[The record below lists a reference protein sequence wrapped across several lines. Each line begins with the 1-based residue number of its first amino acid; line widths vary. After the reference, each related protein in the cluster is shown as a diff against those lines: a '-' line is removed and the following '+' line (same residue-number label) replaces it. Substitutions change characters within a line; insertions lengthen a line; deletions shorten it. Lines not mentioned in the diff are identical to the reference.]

1 MEPSADVAQLVG
13 SNGFDSADTSS
24 GAIGNECVK
33 VLNEVQAAVETENQ
47 ENQCQMKPVPLEI
60 ATDNEGKVEVNDDI
74 RGNDGEITSF
84 PTKDTNEVKA
94 QNAEK
99 STVEVLMKEDEVSTV
114 REEAGKN
121 EIIAVLKKEETS
133 TVEDVA
139 EKIATSSVKDV
150 VEKNEA
156 STTGVVVEE
165 NKAPTVD
172 DGLSTNETVTAKDV
186 GGKEEEAANI
196 EGVLGKDE
204 GEGEVSPCSQEDM
217 FASEPPSPGI
227 IPCSIGNTVPT
238 EVTEECTK
246 DEKMEVDNTA
256 DLVGEGRASK
266 RQHVESDDEC
276 PEMKKSSDAE
286 RNLPKRARHS
296 VEIVFECPKS
306 QEAQDLPVP
315 SSMNRSEELDLTGG
329 TEESIHLHYSPSPE
343 YDIPETQFEPDL
355 NPRAPSLT
363 TVVIGSDDED
373 AETTDKPVATAP
385 VTECATSCLAVNP
398 GNEDTL
404 DVSVPKSQGPDNND
418 NSLTETCT
426 VVDSKA
432 SSDVEAPVHR
442 CPSPPKETTLLA
454 KDDGSTSLP
463 HRSSSPSQQK
473 STQCFRPPTQEISS
487 ARVLVT
493 SSPYADIIPV
503 PHYESLCS
511 SVERQTPSPTSCS
524 QHNTSSSKCP
534 TSKTENTDRVV
545 EVTKDVLLHAQVVLH
560 YREASKEVIFYE
572 LTQCDVAEGMT
583 HSTTTETSS
592 GTPMLD
598 SKNTSPGSVTSVG
611 PFPLVLRASTTS
623 SSSSS
628 SLTSAA
634 HLALSNASKRL
645 RTGVEVLNLD
655 LVASAIRKIGPEQLP
670 VPSAM
675 FAGHRLRTTAP
686 PSTSNKTTDT
696 ADDLKKEDV
705 DTKETVGT
713 DRTVTTPLTSEKN
726 QRNTTRKRGR
736 ARGGSSR
743 GRSSARGQ
751 ARTQPSPLSSE
762 PLTWGTEDASRFKGM
777 LHPGASAFA
786 RWTDKRYYSAKL
798 SEKQRD
804 GRWLVAFDDGSV
816 KTVKEDFVI
825 PVETLTKGTLVYAT
839 LPDGSC
845 ADGIVSALFVQDN
858 EEQYGVELD
867 DREVI
872 VPRRDIFLTEDQA
885 RLLLEG
891 ATVTL
896 PAPSTPG
903 RLADVD
909 LNNVVAGKRLRTPTH
924 AASGPATPR
933 TPGPSGNACPNKVS
947 RSSSPSD
954 RGSVSGATT
963 DDAVSVVGVEP
974 EGEGCKLVPVATS
987 SSRGKGK
994 VSAKGKGKALFA
1006 TTNILKESTELDETL
1021 GPIPPKDSKIFEG
1034 MIFLLTSVDFEPNK
1048 SYEKVHEICSDSEGE
1063 REFSSY
1069 RFVKD
1074 RLRMQLEAGGGTVL
1088 ESLDDV
1094 PEDRLRDT
1102 ILIANR
1108 PCLTAKYICCL
1119 AKAVKIINHEFVIQR
1134 TKGDMCSPNAY
1145 GLPLGWSLLD
1155 ERYVGNGIDLGAV
1168 QRTRKGGS
1176 RQLLSRKKLV
1186 LVHETPQFL
1195 AFWQKVLND
1204 LGAKTTTYSPNDAT
1218 KADAELK
1225 SSDAIISDASCP
1237 PQIQERAREWH
1248 KPLISTTW
1256 ITQCLIN
1263 REVLAF
1269 DALPNFK
1276 YDFSD

>member
-1 MEPSADVAQLVG
+1 MESSVAVG
-13 SNGFDSADTSS
+13 SNGIDNADPSSSAV
-24 GAIGNECVK
+24 ANECIK
-33 VLNEVQAAVETENQ
+33 VSAEQQPAVEEDDRK
-47 ENQCQMKPVPLEI
+47 NQCSSKSASVEEERVDVSELH
-60 ATDNEGKVEVNDDI
+60 GKEDAIN
-74 RGNDGEITSF
+74 SF
-84 PTKDTNEVKA
+84 PTKDAHEVKV
-94 QNAEK
+94 NNSEK
-99 STVEVLMKEDEVSTV
+99 ATIEDLGKKCDLPT
-114 REEAGKN
+114 AGKEVVKN
-121 EIIAVLKKEETS
+121 ETEITLQKKEETS
-133 TVEDVA
+133 TVEDTVEKNVA
-139 EKIATSSVKDV
+139 STIKDAVEENKTPTIGVLLEEQDKKAATAEEVLNKNEPATVEDIS
-150 VEKNEA
+150 EKNEA
-156 STTGVVVEE
+156 
-165 NKAPTVD
+165 
-172 DGLSTNETVTAKDV
+172 
-186 GGKEEEAANI
+186 AAT
-196 EGVLGKDE
+196 EDALGKDE
-204 GEGEVSPCSQEDM
+204 AEGEDAPCSQEDM

-227 IPCSIGNTVPT
+227 IPCSIGDDVPADH
-238 EVTEECTK
+238 TEECTK
-246 DEKMEVDNTA
+246 DEKMEVEKTA
-256 DLVGEGRASK
+256 DSVGEARACK
-266 RQHVESDDEC
+266 RQHAESEDDAT
-276 PEMKKSSDAE
+276 EMKKSSDADG
-286 RNLPKRARHS
+286 NLPKRPRHS

-306 QEAQDLPVP
+306 QEAHDVPVS
-315 SSMNRSEELDLTGG
+315 SSMNKSEEFLDLTGG
-329 TEESIHLHYSPSPE
+329 TEESVHLHYSPSPE

-355 NPRAPSLT
+355 DPRAPSLA

-373 AETTDKPVATAP
+373 AETTDKTVVTAP
-385 VTECATSCLAVNP
+385 VTQCATPSLAVST
-398 GNEDTL
+398 GNEDTQ
-404 DVSVPKSQGPDNND
+404 DISVPKSQGPDD
-418 NSLTETCT
+418 KQDSVTETCIADT
-426 VVDSKA
+426 KT
-432 SSDVEAPVHR
+432 EAPVPT
-442 CPSPPKETTLLA
+442 CPSPTKENTSVT
-454 KDDGSTSLP
+454 KDDASFSLP
-463 HRSSSPSQQK
+463 QRSTSPSQQK
-473 STQCFRPPTQEISS
+473 STQGIQ
-487 ARVLVT
+487 A
-493 SSPYADIIPV
+493 
-503 PHYESLCS
+503 
-511 SVERQTPSPTSCS
+511 PSQGIAT
-524 QHNTSSSKCP
+524 
-534 TSKTENTDRVV
+534 NTDRVL
-545 EVTKDVLLHAQVVLH
+545 EMTKDVLLHVQVVLH
-560 YREASKEVIFYE
+560 YRESSKEVVFYE
-572 LTQCDVAEGMT
+572 ITQCDPVEGMT
-583 HSTTTETSS
+583 HSTTAETSS
-592 GTPMLD
+592 GTPMTD
-598 SKNTSPGSVTSVG
+598 SKTTSPGSVTSVG
-611 PFPLVLRASTTS
+611 PFPLALRASTTS

-645 RTGVEVLNLD
+645 RSGVEVLNLD
-655 LVASAIRKIGPEQLP
+655 FVASAVRKIGPEPMP
-670 VPSAM
+670 VPSAL
-675 FAGHRLRTTAP
+675 FSATRLRTTALP
-686 PSTSNKTTDT
+686 ATSNKTTDT
-696 ADDLKKEDV
+696 ADDFKIEDT
-705 DTKETVGT
+705 DNKETICT
-713 DRTVTTPLTSEKN
+713 DRTVTTPVTAEKN
-726 QRNTTRKRGR
+726 LRSTTRKRGK

-751 ARTQPSPLSSE
+751 NRAQPSPLPSE

-798 SEKQRD
+798 TEKQRD

-816 KTVKEDFVI
+816 KTVKEEFVI

-845 ADGIVSALFVQDN
+845 SDGIVSALFVQDN

-872 VPRRDIFLTEDQA
+872 VPRREIFLTEDQA

-933 TPGPSGNACPNKVS
+933 TPGPSGNSCPNKVS

-974 EGEGCKLVPVATS
+974 ESEGCKVVPVATG

-1006 TTNILKESTELDETL
+1006 TTNILKESAELDETL
-1021 GPIPPKDSKIFEG
+1021 GPIPPKDSKMFEG
-1034 MIFLLTSVDFEPNK
+1034 MIFLLTSVDFEPSK

-1108 PCLTAKYICCL
+1108 PCLTAKYISCL
-1119 AKAVKIINHEFVIQR
+1119 AKAVKIINHDYVIQR
-1134 TKGDMCSPNAY
+1134 VKGDTCSPNAF

-1155 ERYVGNGIDLGAV
+1155 DRYVGNGVDLGAI

-1176 RQLLSRKKLV
+1176 RQLLARKKLV

-1204 LGAKTTTYSPNDAT
+1204 LGAKTTTFSPTDAT
-1218 KADAELK
+1218 KADGELK
-1225 SSDAIISDASCP
+1225 SADAIISDASCP

-1269 DALPNFK
+1269 DALPNFSF
-1276 YDFSD
+1276 DFSD

>member
-1 MEPSADVAQLVG
+1 MEPSVDVAQLVG

-33 VLNEVQAAVETENQ
+33 VLNEVQVAVETENQ

-60 ATDNEGKVEVNDDI
+60 ATDNEGKVEVSDDI

-84 PTKDTNEVKA
+84 PTKDTNEVKT

-99 STVEVLMKEDEVSTV
+99 STIEVLMKEDEVSTV

-121 EIIAVLKKEETS
+121 EMISAALKKEETS

-139 EKIATSSVKDV
+139 ERNETSSVKDV

-172 DGLSTNETVTAKDV
+172 DGLSTNETATAKDF
-186 GGKEEEAANI
+186 GGKEEAANI

-246 DEKMEVDNTA
+246 DEKMEVDNMA

-266 RQHVESDDEC
+266 RQHVESDDDC
-276 PEMKKSSDAE
+276 TEMKKSSDAE
-286 RNLPKRARHS
+286 GNLPKRARHS

-306 QEAQDLPVP
+306 QEAQDLPVS

-385 VTECATSCLAVNP
+385 VTECATSCLAVNT

-404 DVSVPKSQGPDNND
+404 DASVHKSQGPDNND
-418 NSLTETCT
+418 NSRTETCA
-426 VVDSKA
+426 VVDPKA
-432 SSDVEAPVHR
+432 PSDVEAPVHR

-454 KDDGSTSLP
+454 KDDGRTSLP

-473 STQCFRPPTQEISS
+473 STQCFRAPTQEISS
-487 ARVLVT
+487 
-493 SSPYADIIPV
+493 
-503 PHYESLCS
+503 
-511 SVERQTPSPTSCS
+511 
-524 QHNTSSSKCP
+524 
-534 TSKTENTDRVV
+534 NTDRVV

-611 PFPLVLRASTTS
+611 PFPLALRASTTS

-670 VPSAM
+670 VPSAV

-751 ARTQPSPLSSE
+751 ARTQPSPLPSE

-777 LHPGASAFA
+777 LHP
-786 RWTDKRYYSAKL
+786 D
-798 SEKQRD
+798 
-804 GRWLVAFDDGSV
+804 
-816 KTVKEDFVI
+816 
-825 PVETLTKGTLVYAT
+825 
-839 LPDGSC
+839 
-845 ADGIVSALFVQDN
+845 
-858 EEQYGVELD
+858 
-867 DREVI
+867 
-872 VPRRDIFLTEDQA
+872 
-885 RLLLEG
+885 
-891 ATVTL
+891 
-896 PAPSTPG
+896 
-903 RLADVD
+903 
-909 LNNVVAGKRLRTPTH
+909 NVVAGKRLRTPTH

>member
-1 MEPSADVAQLVG
+1 MEPSVDVAQLVG
-13 SNGFDSADTSS
+13 SNGFDNADTSS

-47 ENQCQMKPVPLEI
+47 CQMKPVPLEI
-60 ATDNEGKVEVNDDI
+60 ATDNEGKVSDDI

-114 REEAGKN
+114 REEVGKN
-121 EIIAVLKKEETS
+121 EMISAVLKKEETS

-139 EKIATSSVKDV
+139 EKNETSSVKDV

-165 NKAPTVD
+165 NKSPTVGD
-172 DGLSTNETVTAKDV
+172 ELSTNETVTAKDA
-186 GGKEEEAANI
+186 GGKEEAATI

-227 IPCSIGNTVPT
+227 IPCSIGNTAPT

-246 DEKMEVDNTA
+246 DEKMEVDTTA

-266 RQHVESDDEC
+266 RQHVESDDDC
-276 PEMKKSSDAE
+276 TEMKKSSDAE
-286 RNLPKRARHS
+286 GNLPKRARHS

-306 QEAQDLPVP
+306 QEAQDLPVS

-373 AETTDKPVATAP
+373 AETTDKPLATAP
-385 VTECATSCLAVNP
+385 VTECATSCLAVNT

-404 DVSVPKSQGPDNND
+404 DVAVPKSQGPDNND
-418 NSLTETCT
+418 NSLTETCA

-432 SSDVEAPVHR
+432 STDVEAPVHR

-473 STQCFRPPTQEISS
+473 STQCFRAPTQEISS
-487 ARVLVT
+487 
-493 SSPYADIIPV
+493 
-503 PHYESLCS
+503 
-511 SVERQTPSPTSCS
+511 
-524 QHNTSSSKCP
+524 
-534 TSKTENTDRVV
+534 NTDRVV

-592 GTPMLD
+592 GTPMID

-611 PFPLVLRASTTS
+611 PFPLALRASTTS

-696 ADDLKKEDV
+696 ADDLKKEGV
-705 DTKETVGT
+705 DTKETVG
-713 DRTVTTPLTSEKN
+713 TVTTPLTSEKN

-751 ARTQPSPLSSE
+751 ARTQASPLPSE
-762 PLTWGTEDASRFKGM
+762 PLTWGTEDVSRFKGM

-963 DDAVSVVGVEP
+963 DDAISVVGVEP
-974 EGEGCKLVPVATS
+974 EGEGCKLVPVATG

>member
-385 VTECATSCLAVNP
+385 VT
-398 GNEDTL
+398 
-404 DVSVPKSQGPDNND
+404 
-418 NSLTETCT
+418 
-426 VVDSKA
+426 
-432 SSDVEAPVHR
+432 EAPVHR

>member
-487 ARVLVT
+487 
-493 SSPYADIIPV
+493 
-503 PHYESLCS
+503 
-511 SVERQTPSPTSCS
+511 
-524 QHNTSSSKCP
+524 
-534 TSKTENTDRVV
+534 NTDRVV

>member
-1 MEPSADVAQLVG
+1 MM
-13 SNGFDSADTSS
+13 
-24 GAIGNECVK
+24 IY
-33 VLNEVQAAVETENQ
+33 VET
-47 ENQCQMKPVPLEI
+47 
-60 ATDNEGKVEVNDDI
+60 
-74 RGNDGEITSF
+74 
-84 PTKDTNEVKA
+84 
-94 QNAEK
+94 
-99 STVEVLMKEDEVSTV
+99 
-114 REEAGKN
+114 
-121 EIIAVLKKEETS
+121 
-133 TVEDVA
+133 
-139 EKIATSSVKDV
+139 
-150 VEKNEA
+150 
-156 STTGVVVEE
+156 
-165 NKAPTVD
+165 
-172 DGLSTNETVTAKDV
+172 TAK
-186 GGKEEEAANI
+186 
-196 EGVLGKDE
+196 LP
-204 GEGEVSPCSQEDM
+204 GEVSPCSQEDM

-385 VTECATSCLAVNP
+385 VTE
-398 GNEDTL
+398 
-404 DVSVPKSQGPDNND
+404 
-418 NSLTETCT
+418 
-426 VVDSKA
+426 
-432 SSDVEAPVHR
+432 APVHR

-487 ARVLVT
+487 
-493 SSPYADIIPV
+493 
-503 PHYESLCS
+503 
-511 SVERQTPSPTSCS
+511 
-524 QHNTSSSKCP
+524 
-534 TSKTENTDRVV
+534 NTDRVV

>member
-1 MEPSADVAQLVG
+1 MEPSVDVAQLVG
-13 SNGFDSADTSS
+13 SNGFDNADTSS

-47 ENQCQMKPVPLEI
+47 CQMKPVPLEI
-60 ATDNEGKVEVNDDI
+60 ATDNEGKVSDDI

-114 REEAGKN
+114 REEVGKN
-121 EIIAVLKKEETS
+121 EMISAVLKKEETS

-139 EKIATSSVKDV
+139 EKNETSSVKDV

-165 NKAPTVD
+165 NKSPTVGD
-172 DGLSTNETVTAKDV
+172 ELSTNETVTAKDA
-186 GGKEEEAANI
+186 GGKEEAATI

-227 IPCSIGNTVPT
+227 IPCSIGNTAPT

-246 DEKMEVDNTA
+246 DEKMEVDTTA

-266 RQHVESDDEC
+266 RQHVESDDDC
-276 PEMKKSSDAE
+276 TEMKKSSDAE
-286 RNLPKRARHS
+286 GNLPKRARHS

-306 QEAQDLPVP
+306 QEAQDLPVS

-373 AETTDKPVATAP
+373 AETTDKPLATAP
-385 VTECATSCLAVNP
+385 VT
-398 GNEDTL
+398 
-404 DVSVPKSQGPDNND
+404 
-418 NSLTETCT
+418 
-426 VVDSKA
+426 
-432 SSDVEAPVHR
+432 EAPVHR

-473 STQCFRPPTQEISS
+473 STQCFRAPTQEISS

-511 SVERQTPSPTSCS
+511 SMERQTPSPTSCS

-592 GTPMLD
+592 GTPMID

-611 PFPLVLRASTTS
+611 PFPLALRASTTS

-696 ADDLKKEDV
+696 ADDLKKEGV
-705 DTKETVGT
+705 DTKETVG
-713 DRTVTTPLTSEKN
+713 TVTTPLTSEKN

-751 ARTQPSPLSSE
+751 ARTQASPLPSE
-762 PLTWGTEDASRFKGM
+762 PLTWGTEDVSRFKGM

-963 DDAVSVVGVEP
+963 DDAISVVGVEP
-974 EGEGCKLVPVATS
+974 EGEGCKLVPVATG